1 MKTLML
7 FANDDVDDCKNCI
20 ASGLNVDYGDNNEE
34 DVSDLLASR
43 LNKGNSDDLDT
54 GDYDYDVDGD
64 DVDDKYGNNLLD
76 DDHDYGVNGDDVDV
90 KDGTNLLAATLKS
103 SKGSCFP
110 LLALRLSLSLQQKL
124 LMIFIFYLANIL

>member
-1 MKTLML
+1 MKILML
-7 FANDDVDDCKNCI
+7 IANDDLNDYQSCI
-20 ASGLNVDYGDNNEE
+20 ASGLNVVYGDDNDE
-34 DVSDLLASR
+34 DVSDLFASR

-64 DVDDKYGNNLLD
+64 DVDDKY
-76 DDHDYGVNGDDVDV
+76 
-90 KDGTNLLAATLKS
+90 GTNLLAATLKS

-124 LMIFIFYLANIL
+124 LMIFIFYLANIF